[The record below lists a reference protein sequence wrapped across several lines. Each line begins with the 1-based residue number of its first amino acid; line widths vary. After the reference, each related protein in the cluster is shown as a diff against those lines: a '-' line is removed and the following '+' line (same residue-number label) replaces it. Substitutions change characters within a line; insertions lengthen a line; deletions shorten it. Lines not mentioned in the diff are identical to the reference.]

1 MSDSKRNRLVTRVLP
16 HEDGLMVK
24 EIIYGRLNLSR
35 GMLRRMKQ
43 GGGVYLNG
51 VRDFITRRVRTGD
64 TIEVV
69 FFDEPTALEPER
81 IPLDIV
87 YEDDFLIAVNKP
99 AGIPVHP
106 TGRYKDGTLANGL
119 AYHFEKQ
126 GLETKVRLVHRL
138 DKDTSGLILAAKE
151 PYSLERLIKQ
161 RAKGVLQREYLAV
174 AEGKVSDDAGIITF
188 PIGRVGDGIHRGATD
203 DGRPARTEFQVLR
216 RGGNWTLLRLALGT
230 GRTHQIRVHMKAIGH
245 PLVGDP
251 LYGRPVQGLGR
262 QALHAW
268 RLRFAH
274 PRTGAEVT
282 LRVKLPDDIR
292 ILLKQENL
300 LYV

>member
-1 MSDSKRNRLVTRVLP
+1 
-16 HEDGLMVK
+16 MVK

-51 VRDFITRRVRTGD
+51 VRDYITRRVRTGD
-64 TIEVV
+64 VIEVV
-69 FFDEPTALEPER
+69 FYDEPTALEPEK
-81 IPLDIV
+81 IALDIV

-119 AYHFEKQ
+119 AYHFEQQ
-126 GLETKVRLVHRL
+126 GLATKVRLVHRL

-161 RAKGVLQREYLAV
+161 RAKGNLQRDYLAV
-174 AEGKVSDDAGIITF
+174 AEGKVSEGEGVITY
-188 PIGRVGDGIHRGATD
+188 PIGRVGEGIHRGPKA
-203 DGRPARTEFQVLR
+203 DGRPARTEFNVLR

-251 LYGRPVQGLGR
+251 LYGHPVEGLSR
-262 QALHAW
+262 QALHSW

-274 PRTGAEVT
+274 PRTGVEIK
-282 LRVKLPDDIR
+282 LRARLPEDMR
-292 ILLKQENL
+292 ALLEQENL